1 MNNGIIVRDPAR
13 TFNMIWDP
21 PMLTWF
27 NCSNYLLTRRELLVK
42 KFYKRKLAIN
52 NMIVW
57 GLTILTGVV
66 FLALMLSLIYISGIW
81 LVFNSLMTFVIGI
94 LLAELTLVVGMLIQ
108 SKVSDKFPLDT
119 IFIRIEDRKKKK

>member
-1 MNNGIIVRDPAR
+1 MNNGIIVRDPTR
-13 TFNMIWDP
+13 TFNMIWNP

-57 GLTILTGVV
+57 GLTILAGVI
-66 FLALMLSLIYISGIW
+66 FLALMLFLIYISGIW
-81 LVFNSLMTFVIGI
+81 LVFNSLTTFVLGI
-94 LLAELTLVVGMLIQ
+94 LLAELTLVVGVLIQ
-108 SKVSDKFPLDT
+108 DKLSDKFPLDT
-119 IFIRIEDRKKKK
+119 MFICIEDRKKKK

>member
-1 MNNGIIVRDPAR
+1 MNTGIIVRDPTR
-13 TFNMIWDP
+13 TFNMIWNP

-57 GLTILTGVV
+57 VLTILAGVV
-66 FLALMLSLIYISGIW
+66 FLALMLFLIYISGIW
-81 LVFNSLMTFVIGI
+81 LVFNSLVTFVLGI
-94 LLAELTLVVGMLIQ
+94 LLAELTLVVGVLIQ
-108 SKVSDKFPLDT
+108 DKLSDKFPLNT
-119 IFIRIEDRKKKK
+119 MFIRIEDRKKKK